1 MNHTQI
7 VIYFI
12 TLLVVGLSLSA
23 NNFVHSLIV
32 NVFFYN
38 DSLSKNFTRI
48 LGLML
53 ILSSIL
59 LIIGAYNLCIVL
71 IFVVLITLIFLII
84 RGKNKSKGIKEK
96 KKQELINNHLSEVA
110 TKMKKIEHLRE
121 KLDTSQNT
129 SHKSIKNIQKSR
141 WNDGS
146 PTQKEIIEGF
156 NK

>member
-1 MNHTQI
+1 
-7 VIYFI
+7 
-12 TLLVVGLSLSA
+12 
-23 NNFVHSLIV
+23 
-32 NVFFYN
+32 
-38 DSLSKNFTRI
+38 
-48 LGLML
+48 ML